1 MANFFSYVTTQF
13 GCTIKNVQCDNGREF
28 DNSSA
33 RSFFLTH
40 CVLLRMS
47 YPYASSQNGKV
58 ECILRSINNIVR
70 SLLFQ
75 ASLPTSYWVEGLHTA
90 TYLLNRLPTKTLE
103 FATPHF
109 ALFGS
114 HPSYSHLRVFGC
126 ACYPNMS
133 ATAPHKFSPRST
145 LCVFLGYSSNHKGFR
160 CLDLSSNRIIISRH
174 VTFDETNFP
183 FAKTPSP
190 PTTND
195 FDFLDEFE
203 PSVCLPGLSAGS
215 SPSGTFGGVNP
226 GSLGVSP
233 AATVTPVTPVMAE
246 PVDLAGPYQPLPA
259 PRAASAPSAEHHNA
273 PAAAPAPPAPPVVPP
288 ARTITHVYTR
298 RHPTR
303 VPPVAADSGLSQGTP
318 VTADSGLSQGTPGAP
333 NSGLTHGPSV
343 AAAPVTLPQ
352 GAVPVHQV
360 VNHHSMTTRG
370 KLGFRQPAIYHAA
383 AISPIPKTYRSA
395 LADPN
400 WRTAME
406 EEYAALLSS
415 NTWDLVPRPSGANV
429 VTGKW
434 IFRQK
439 FNADGSFDR
448 YKARWVLRGF
458 TQRPGVDYDE
468 TFSPVVKPA
477 TVRTVLSLA
486 LSQQWPIH
494 QLDVKNAFLHGTLS
508 ETVYCC
514 QPTGFIDI
522 ALPDHVCR
530 LNKSLYG
537 LKQAP
542 RPWYS
547 RFAT

>member
-40 CVLLRMS
+40 GVLLRMS
-47 YPYASSQNGKV
+47 CPYTSQNGKV
-58 ECILRSINNIVR
+58 ERILRSINNIGC

-133 ATAPHKFSPRST
+133 ATAPHKLSPRST

-174 VTFDETNFP
+174 VTFDETIFP

-203 PSVCLPGLSAGS
+203 PSVCLPGLPAGS

-233 AATVTPVTPVMAE
+233 AATVTPVTPVLAE

-259 PRAASAPSAEHHNA
+259 PRVASAPSAERHNA
-273 PAAAPAPPAPPVVPP
+273 PAAAPAPPAPPVVPL
-288 ARTITHVYTR
+288 RT
-298 RHPTR
+298 P
-303 VPPVAADSGLSQGTP
+303 SLMS
-318 VTADSGLSQGTPGAP
+318 TPG
-333 NSGLTHGPSV
+333 
-343 AAAPVTLPQ
+343 VTQLVFLQ
-352 GAVPVHQV
+352 LLLI
-360 VNHHSMTTRG
+360 
-370 KLGFRQPAIYHAA
+370 LGCHKVLQ
-383 AISPIPKTYRSA
+383 
-395 LADPN
+395 
-400 WRTAME
+400 
-406 EEYAALLSS
+406 LLQI
-415 NTWDLVPRPSGANV
+415 LGCH
-429 VTGKW
+429 K
-434 IFRQK
+434 
-439 FNADGSFDR
+439 
-448 YKARWVLRGF
+448 VLR
-458 TQRPGVDYDE
+458 
-468 TFSPVVKPA
+468 
-477 TVRTVLSLA
+477 VLLI
-486 LSQQWPIH
+486 Q
-494 QLDVKNAFLHGTLS
+494 G
-508 ETVYCC
+508 
-514 QPTGFIDI
+514 
-522 ALPDHVCR
+522 
-530 LNKSLYG
+530 
-537 LKQAP
+537 
-542 RPWYS
+542 
-547 RFAT
+547 